1 MVQNEEE
8 RPPTVPESPLENK
21 PESDDSSPMLSEP
34 MTGREWWGLA
44 RYFLGGLAVALFFFF
59 MMANG
64 PKGVLVGGVSLL
76 AGLLVW
82 VVYRFVFREVD

>member
-1 MVQNEEE
+1 MASNQEDPPRETHSDANHEEDD
-8 RPPTVPESPLENK
+8 PAPL
-21 PESDDSSPMLSEP
+21 LSEP
-34 MTGREWWGLA
+34 ITSKEWWGLV

-64 PKGVLVGGVSLL
+64 PKGVLAGGTALL

-82 VVYRFVFREVD
+82 LVYRFVFRSDE

>member
-1 MVQNEEE
+1 MVQDQEK
-8 RPPTVPESPLENK
+8 RPPTVPEAPLENTS
-21 PESDDSSPMLSEP
+21 ESGEPSPLLSEP

>member
-1 MVQNEEE
+1 MASNEEG
-8 RPPTVPESPLENK
+8 PPRETHSEGNHGEDPAPL
-21 PESDDSSPMLSEP
+21 LSEP
-34 MTGREWWGLA
+34 ITSKDWGELV

-64 PKGVLVGGVSLL
+64 PKGVLAGGAALL

-82 VVYRFVFREVD
+82 LVYRFVFRSDD